1 MAQAMRQIRT
11 YGGWRRARSMG
22 MFGLGPGASILVLGA
37 ITLPLFASPFGMS
50 AFLVAAGPSAV
61 VLAALLLRFDGVP
74 IIHVLTRRWR
84 WLVGAGRAQ
93 ASYQLQVVADP
104 RQARPLPGV
113 LAPTRLL
120 PVTDPG
126 GGDFGVIWNAR
137 LGTMTATLRCA
148 ATSTWLADPD
158 DADAWVANW
167 GQWLAGL
174 GYQPMVRQAAVI
186 VDTAPDPGTRLSS
199 YMARRIAPNSP
210 PAAQRVLRE
219 LVAASPAVA
228 ADVHTWV
235 AVTFHPAAAPSRP
248 RNPSEAVAELARV
261 LPGLAES
268 LGSCGVAVLGRATA
282 ADLAAAVRGAYD
294 PAARGTADQLSE
306 AGLGSLEW
314 EEAAPVAAREEWD
327 CYRHDGA
334 VSVSWAWHEAPRQQV
349 PHDVLA
355 RLVSPGR
362 CPKRV
367 AWLWTP
373 YSAGEA
379 ARIVEHQRNVVQFR
393 QHYSRVKGRDESARD
408 VEDRQRATQAAQEEA
423 AGAGVGLL
431 NLFVTTTVTDEAE
444 LPKAV
449 ADVESAADASKIRL
463 RRCYAGQAAAFAAT
477 LPAGVI
483 PRTLSAHWPH

>member
-22 MFGLGPGASILVLGA
+22 MFGLGPGASILVLAA

-84 WLVGAGRAQ
+84 WLAGASRAQ
-93 ASYQLQVVADP
+93 AGYQLRVVADP

-174 GYQPMVRQAAVI
+174 GYQPMLRQAAVI

-199 YMARRIAPNSP
+199 YMARRISPNSP
-210 PAAQRVLRE
+210 TAAQRVLRE

-362 CPKRV
+362 YPKRV

-393 QHYSRVKGRDESARD
+393 QHYSRVKGRDESARE
-408 VEDRQRATQAAQEEA
+408 VEDRQRATQAAHEEA

-449 ADVESAADASKIRL
+449 ADVESAADASRIRL